1 MEFQYCCDIKKV
13 KTQIYEFNAKIKYLY
28 ILIYYNIRYTVFSFK
43 NRYLQ
48 LLFKLFYMTQILST
62 H

>member
-13 KTQIYEFNAKIKYLY
+13 KTQIYKFNAKIKYLY

-43 NRYLQ
+43 NRHLQ